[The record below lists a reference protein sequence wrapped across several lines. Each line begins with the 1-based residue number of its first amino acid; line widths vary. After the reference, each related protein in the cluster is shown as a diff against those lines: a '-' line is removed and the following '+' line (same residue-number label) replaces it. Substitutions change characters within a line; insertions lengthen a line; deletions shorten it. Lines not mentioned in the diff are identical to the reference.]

1 MLMAS
6 SKNLLVDV
14 QVVCFVSI
22 TELPPRSAV
31 WFKVLSG
38 VLVPLVPLV
47 VMLAAWLSCRYKT
60 LKNKEGECFIGP
72 SDEISE
78 P

>member
-1 MLMAS
+1 MLMGS

-14 QVVCFVSI
+14 QVVCCVSI

-38 VLVPLVPLV
+38 VLVPVA
-47 VMLAAWLSCRYKT
+47 VMLVAWLSCRYKT

>member
-1 MLMAS
+1 M
-6 SKNLLVDV
+6 
-14 QVVCFVSI
+14 SI

-38 VLVPLVPLV
+38 VLVPV
-47 VMLAAWLSCRYKT
+47 VLLAVMFGAWLSCRYKK